1 MTVRV
6 RLGCIADDFTG
17 ATDLASQLVS
27 AGMAVVQTIGV
38 PADALAADC
47 DAVVVSLKTRTIDP
61 REAVRQ
67 SLDALE
73 WLQAQGADR
82 FYFKYCSTFDSTDR
96 GNIGPVSDALLEALG
111 EDFTIAAPALPAN
124 RRTVYN
130 GYLFA
135 NDVLLNESGM
145 QDHPLTPM
153 RDAFLPR
160 VLQPQTSRRVGLIS
174 HDATG
179 RGGETVATRVAELRR
194 EGFGIAICDTLDLA
208 DLRAIAE
215 GTRDLKLVTGGSG
228 LGLTLP
234 ATFPGFAPRSNADAL
249 DRIEGRALILAGSCS
264 RATLAQIEAARSH
277 VPSMAVEVEA
287 LFTDFEA
294 HVGALAAFA
303 SERLDGGPVLLY
315 ASMPAERLREV
326 QSRFGVE
333 ASGEIVERALATLA
347 RRLVADHGVR
357 RIVVAGGETSGAV
370 VGALGVTGL
379 RIGPTIDPGVPWT
392 QATGTREPL
401 ALALKSGNFGG
412 PDFLTRA
419 FEVLP

>member
-1 MTVRV
+1 MSAKL

-38 PADALAADC
+38 PAGPLDADC
-47 DAVVVSLKTRTIDP
+47 DAVVVSLKSRTIDP
-61 REAVRQ
+61 KEAARQ
-67 SLDALE
+67 SLEALE
-73 WLQAQGADR
+73 WLRAQGAER

-96 GNIGPVSDALLEALG
+96 GNIGPVADALLDALG
-111 EDFTIAAPALPAN
+111 DEFTIAVPALPAN

-135 NDVLLNESGM
+135 DDVLLNESGM

-160 VLQPQTSRRVGLIS
+160 VLQPQTRRTVGLVS
-174 HDATG
+174 HHATAK
-179 RGGETVATRVAELRR
+179 GGAAVAARIAELRAQ
-194 EGFGIAICDTLDLA
+194 GVGIAVCDTLDRS
-208 DLRAIAE
+208 DLEAIAE
-215 GTRDLKLVTGGSG
+215 GARDLKLVTGGSG

-234 ATFPGFAPRSNADAL
+234 QTLEGFTARADAAAL
-249 DRIEGRALILAGSCS
+249 DRIEGRSLILAGSCS
-264 RATLAQIEAARSH
+264 RATLAQVDAAKAR
-277 VPSMAVEVEA
+277 VPAMAVEVEQ
-287 LFTDFEA
+287 LFADFDA
-294 HVGALAAFA
+294 HLEELAAFA
-303 SERLDGGPVLLY
+303 TTRLGEGPVLLY
-315 ASMPAERLREV
+315 ASMPAGQLRDV
-326 QSRFGVE
+326 QTRFGVE
-333 ASGEIVERALATLA
+333 TSGEIVERALAALA
-347 RRLVADHGVR
+347 SRLVSDGGVRRLV
-357 RIVVAGGETSGAV
+357 IAGGETSGAV
-370 VGALGVTGL
+370 VGALGVSGL

-392 QATGTREPL
+392 QATWAGQPL